1 MDAYYAYYVLV
12 YPYSTSSMNTVCIL
26 VVSTTTLVC
35 IVRALS
41 TTSY

>member
-12 YPYSTSSMNTVCIL
+12 YPYSSSMNTVCIL